1 MTGYNSSL
9 PEPGQRHRAEN
20 LLSMTI
26 PPPPDP
32 DYRPDTEPGRGPD
45 PRPDPG
51 PERGPDPGP
60 DPIPDRFPGRSPD
73 RGPDPVPEP
82 EPIPGRQPES
92 DPDPI
97 PGPGPDIDP
106 VPDSGPDP
114 APDPEP
120 DPTPGDPGRRP
131 DPRLALSA
139 SAAPLPVAMA
149 NAESLTRSARRV
161 FDIETRALQALAER
175 IDASFQHACQLLL
188 ACSGR
193 VVVSGMG
200 KSGHIGRKIAATLAS
215 TGTPAFFVHP
225 GEASHGDL
233 GMITDGDVVILISYS
248 GESDELLTIVPAL
261 KRQGLRLIAMTGNE
275 QSRLAR
281 LADVHLDISVTEEA
295 CPLGLAPTTSTTAT
309 LVMGDALAVSLLEA
323 RGFTAEDF
331 ARSHPAGS
339 LGRRLL
345 LRISDIMHSGSDVP
359 RVHPDDS
366 MADALVEMTRK
377 GLGMTAVIDSDD
389 RVLGVFTDGDLRRT
403 LDDAEI
409 DLRQTPVRAL
419 MTARPKTIGADRL
432 AVEAARMMEAHKIHA
447 LIVADAQE
455 RLVGALNIHDLLRAR
470 VV

>member
-1 MTGYNSSL
+1 MTVKPY
-9 PEPGQRHRAEN
+9 
-20 LLSMTI
+20 
-26 PPPPDP
+26 PDP
-32 DYRPDTEPGRGPD
+32 DYRPDPEPGRGPD
-45 PRPDPG
+45 HRPDPG
-51 PERGPDPGP
+51 PDRGPDPGP
-60 DPIPDRFPGRSPD
+60 DPIPEHAPGQRPGREP
-73 RGPDPVPEP
+73 GQPPEP
-82 EPIPGRQPES
+82 EPDPRH
-92 DPDPI
+92 DPDP
-97 PGPGPDIDP
+97 
-106 VPDSGPDP
+106 GPDP
-114 APDPEP
+114 DPERNP
-120 DPTPGDPGRRP
+120 PPVRRP
-131 DPRLALSA
+131 DPRLAQQP
-139 SAAPLPVAMA
+139 AAGRADTGFLLHA
-149 NAESLTRSARRV
+149 ARRV
-161 FDIETRALQALAER
+161 FDIETRALQSLAGR
-175 IDASFQHACQLLL
+175 IDDRFVQACRLLL
-188 ACSGR
+188 ACPGR

-215 TGTPAFFVHP
+215 TGTPSFFVHP

-233 GMITDGDVVILISYS
+233 GMITDDDVVILISYS

-261 KRQGLRLIAMTGNE
+261 KRQGLRLISMTGNS

-281 LADVHLDISVTEEA
+281 LADVHLDISVPEEA
-295 CPLGLAPTTSTTAT
+295 CPLGLAPTSSTTAT

-377 GLGMTAVIDSDD
+377 GLGMTAVIDHDG

-403 LDDAEI
+403 LDDAQI

-419 MTARPKTIGADRL
+419 MTARPKTINADRL

-447 LIVADAQE
+447 LLVADADD